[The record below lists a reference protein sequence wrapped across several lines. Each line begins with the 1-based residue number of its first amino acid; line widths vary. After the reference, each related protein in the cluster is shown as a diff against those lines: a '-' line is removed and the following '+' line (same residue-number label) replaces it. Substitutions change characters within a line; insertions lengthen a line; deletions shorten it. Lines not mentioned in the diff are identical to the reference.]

1 MFGIAAIMKG
11 LCSPVKTSIS
21 STGFVYD
28 FFAYGSDNVCIA
40 RYNPSTGQ
48 VTVKKLNTD
57 TAKVIDVIIN
67 SNKFPINERYAYGKD
82 INDLLTCGIYTTGG
96 TLPSNSEMKN
106 YPVDVTAHIIV
117 ITSTQII
124 TQMFITHDLS
134 YFYIR
139 GKYRTHAF
147 SSWKQVQISK

>member
-1 MFGIAAIMKG
+1 MIVPILTKKQGKMRN
-11 LCSPVKTSIS
+11 SIDEI
-21 STGFVYD
+21 V
-28 FFAYGSDNVCIA
+28 
-40 RYNPSTGQ
+40 
-48 VTVKKLNTD
+48 
-57 TAKVIDVIIN
+57 
-67 SNKFPINERYAYGKD
+67 KFPINERYAYGKD

-139 GKYRTHAF
+139 GKYHSHAF